1 MKREV
6 AAETQGIFVEYVRLN
21 GRKNKC
27 GEPHNRVF
35 FVGRIRLNCGRR
47 IPRFRSGVND
57 TPGTV

>member
-6 AAETQGIFVEYVRLN
+6 AAETRVIFVEYVRKS
-21 GRKNKC
+21 GEKTKC

-35 FVGRIRLNCGRR
+35 FVGWVRLFCGRR
-47 IPRFRSGVND
+47 IPRFRQGIND